1 MSCSN
6 QATQDLRHHFPG
18 KKTTIMS
25 TANYTEF
32 TERKLTDSCTE
43 DLTGDLRWHLTFLS
57 VVNILLAI
65 TAILG
70 NTLIL
75 VALHHESSL
84 HPPSKL
90 LLRCLAITD
99 LSVGLISQPL
109 SVAFWISIVV
119 RNWTFCRLFSILTF
133 MASYLLG
140 SVSLLTLTVIG
151 VERLLA
157 LMLGLRYRQVVTCR
171 RISVTLALIW
181 IVSTVAAM
189 ISRWN
194 ALITT
199 WYGYIG
205 ISQSLT
211 TSTFSYSMI
220 FWRLRQHQ
228 TRLHV
233 QTNQTSTLDIARY
246 KKAVSSALWLQ
257 LALIA
262 CYLPFQITD
271 IIYDPDNVKRSVF
284 LAAQITF
291 ILVYLNSTLN
301 PILYCW
307 KIG

>member
-25 TANYTEF
+25 TENYTEF

-57 VVNILLAI
+57 VVNIFLAI

-90 LLRCLAITD
+90 LLRCLATTD

-205 ISQSLT
+205 ISLSLT

-228 TRLHV
+228 TRLNV
-233 QTNQTSTLDIARY
+233 QTNQMSALDYPIQ
-246 KKAVSSALWLQ
+246 KAVSSALWLQ

-271 IIYDPDNVKRSVF
+271 INYDPNNVTPSVF
-284 LAAQITF
+284 LAAQHTF

>member
-1 MSCSN
+1 
-6 QATQDLRHHFPG
+6 
-18 KKTTIMS
+18 MS
-25 TANYTEF
+25 TANHTEF
-32 TERKLTDSCTE
+32 TERKLKDSCTE

-57 VVNILLAI
+57 VVNIFLAI

-90 LLRCLAITD
+90 LLRCLATTD

-119 RNWTFCRLFSILTF
+119 RNWTFCRLFSILSF

-140 SVSLLTLTVIG
+140 SVSLLTLTVIS

-171 RISVTLALIW
+171 RISVTLAFIL
-181 IVSTVAAM
+181 IVSTMAAM

-194 ALITT
+194 DLITT

-205 ISQSLT
+205 ISLSLA

-228 TRLHV
+228 TRLNV
-233 QTNQTSTLDIARY
+233 QTNQM
-246 KKAVSSALWLQ
+246 SALDYPIQKGCLECIVAAVGINS
-257 LALIA
+257 LLSAISNYRY
-262 CYLPFQITD
+262 YL
-271 IIYDPDNVKRSVF
+271 
-284 LAAQITF
+284 
-291 ILVYLNSTLN
+291 
-301 PILYCW
+301 
-307 KIG
+307 

>member
-1 MSCSN
+1 
-6 QATQDLRHHFPG
+6 
-18 KKTTIMS
+18 MS
-25 TANYTEF
+25 TANHTEF
-32 TERKLTDSCTE
+32 TERKLKDSCTE

-57 VVNILLAI
+57 VVNIFLTI

-90 LLRCLAITD
+90 LLRFLATTD
-99 LSVGLISQPL
+99 LSFGLISQTL

-119 RNWTFCRLFSILTF
+119 RNWTFCRLFSILSF

-140 SVSLLTLTVIG
+140 SVSLLTLTVIS

-171 RISVTLALIW
+171 RVSVTLAFIL

-205 ISQSLT
+205 ISLSLT

-220 FWRLRQHQ
+220 FWRLRQHGQ
-228 TRLHV
+228 TRQHV

-257 LALIA
+257 LTLIA

-271 IIYDPDNVKRSVF
+271 IIYDPNNVKPSVF
-284 LAAQITF
+284 LVAQYTF

-307 KIG
+307 KIGEVREAVKDILRKWFCSS

>member
-1 MSCSN
+1 M
-6 QATQDLRHHFPG
+6 
-18 KKTTIMS
+18 
-25 TANYTEF
+25 
-32 TERKLTDSCTE
+32 
-43 DLTGDLRWHLTFLS
+43 
-57 VVNILLAI
+57 
-65 TAILG
+65 
-70 NTLIL
+70 
-75 VALHHESSL
+75 
-84 HPPSKL
+84 
-90 LLRCLAITD
+90 
-99 LSVGLISQPL
+99 
-109 SVAFWISIVV
+109 V
-119 RNWTFCRLFSILTF
+119 RNWSFCRLFSILSF

-140 SVSLLTLTVIG
+140 SVSLLTLTVIS

-205 ISQSLT
+205 ISLSLT

-220 FWRLRQHQ
+220 FWRLRQHK

-271 IIYDPDNVKRSVF
+271 IIYDPDNVKTSVF

>member
-1 MSCSN
+1 MS
-6 QATQDLRHHFPG
+6 
-18 KKTTIMS
+18 I
-25 TANYTEF
+25 ANYTEF
-32 TERKLTDSCTE
+32 TERKLMDSCTE

-57 VVNILLAI
+57 VVNIFLAI

-84 HPPSKL
+84 HLPSKL
-90 LLRCLAITD
+90 LLRCLATTD

-119 RNWTFCRLFSILTF
+119 RNWSFCRLFSILTF

-140 SVSLLTLTVIG
+140 SVSLLTLTVIS

-157 LMLGLRYRQVVTCR
+157 LILGLRYRQVVTCR
-171 RISVTLALIW
+171 RVSVTLAFIL

-189 ISRWN
+189 ISGWN

-205 ISQSLT
+205 ISLSLT

-220 FWRLRQHQ
+220 FWRLRQHGQ

-271 IIYDPDNVKRSVF
+271 IIYDPNNVKPSVF
-284 LAAQITF
+284 LVAQYTF

-307 KIG
+307 KIGEARQAVKDILRKWFCS

>member
-1 MSCSN
+1 M
-6 QATQDLRHHFPG
+6 
-18 KKTTIMS
+18 
-25 TANYTEF
+25 
-32 TERKLTDSCTE
+32 DSCTE

-57 VVNILLAI
+57 VVNIFLAI

-90 LLRCLAITD
+90 LLRCLATTD
-99 LSVGLISQPL
+99 LSVGLMSQPL

-119 RNWTFCRLFSILTF
+119 RNWSFCRLFSILTF

-140 SVSLLTLTVIG
+140 SVSLLTLTVIS

-171 RISVTLALIW
+171 RISVTLAFIL
-181 IVSTVAAM
+181 IVSIVAAM
-189 ISRWN
+189 ISGWN

-205 ISQSLT
+205 ISLSLT

-220 FWRLRQHQ
+220 FWRLRQHGQ

-233 QTNQTSTLDIARY
+233 QTNQMSTLDIARY

-271 IIYDPDNVKRSVF
+271 IIYDPNNVKPSVF
-284 LAAQITF
+284 LVAQYKF
-291 ILVYLNSTLN
+291 ILVNLNSTLN

-307 KIG
+307 KIGEVREAVKDILRKWFCSS